1 MDRLTPLGR
10 RAASGG
16 AVLPWRLVSI
26 KEFTR
31 LTLEKITT
39 VGRCPTVVRPFHRS
53 FHRLSSQNDKDAKSL
68 RAAAGAG
75 KPW

>member
-10 RAASGG
+10 RAAFGG
-16 AVLPWRLVSI
+16 AVMSWRLVSI

-31 LTLEKITT
+31 LTLKKITT
-39 VGRCPTVVRPFHRS
+39 VGRCPPVVRP

-75 KPW
+75 RPW